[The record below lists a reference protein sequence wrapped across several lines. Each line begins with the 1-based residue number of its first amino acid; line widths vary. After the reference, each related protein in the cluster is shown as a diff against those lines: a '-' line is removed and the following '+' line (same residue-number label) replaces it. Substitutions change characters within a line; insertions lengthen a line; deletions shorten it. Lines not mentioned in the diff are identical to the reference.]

1 MATRFMAARWF
12 LSSEVSTVRS
22 GRAYTL
28 LVVPCVQTRAYGL
41 GHYVFRVYIVISPV
55 LHTMF
60 STSHCQRGTF
70 LPWLV
75 HPAGVRS
82 SDR

>member
-41 GHYVFRVYIVISPV
+41 GHYVFRVYAPTYR
-55 LHTMF
+55 HF
-60 STSHCQRGTF
+60 SGAPHHVFHATLPARYFPALAGSSRGRTF
-70 LPWLV
+70 
-75 HPAGVRS
+75 
-82 SDR
+82 